1 MKDNANF
8 ETNQHYESKISF
20 NIRVRLC
27 MFKKFTGKSC
37 ILLSITNS
45 HAGLPIHQQNVI
57 VQTGNPIIIK

>member
-27 MFKKFTGKSC
+27 MFKK
-37 ILLSITNS
+37 ILENLAFYYPS
-45 HAGLPIHQQNVI
+45 QI
-57 VQTGNPIIIK
+57 VMQDYLFISKML